1 MLRSNKKSWKTIAVT
16 MVGVLSISLLA
27 ACGNG
32 DDQNAASDDKSA
44 IIVKYDGGEI
54 TENEFNTEMKIMK
67 FMSPQYAQL
76 MEMDEFREY
85 LVEQQVTYEYLSNQA
100 SDESK
105 KEGEKEADSQL
116 AQMKAQVGDEQWK
129 AMLEEYEL
137 TEADIKSYM
146 ARVLT
151 IVKDKSPKVTE
162 EEMKAQYD
170 ANPEQFITATV
181 RHVLISFQDPETQE
195 DRPEGEA
202 LKIAKEVKAKLDKG
216 EDFATI
222 AKKYSEDEGSAENGG
237 LYEDTPIV
245 SWVEAFKE
253 AAKTLEIN
261 KISDP
266 VETDYGYHIIKVEK
280 RTEPTFEEL
289 TQEQKDTLVN
299 TIVNTQI
306 QTFMEKDLD
315 GIMEGEIKLPAN
327 PAAETEGTDTEGTGT
342 EGTGT
347 EQNTEGTDKGTEG
360 TDKGTEGTDK
370 GTTGT
375 EGTDAGAESTDTT
388 TEGK

>member
-32 DDQNAASDDKSA
+32 DDQNSASDDNSA

-105 KEGEKEADSQL
+105 KQGEEEADNQL
-116 AQMKAQVGDEQWK
+116 AQMKEQVGDEQWK
-129 AMLEEYEL
+129 AMLENYEL
-137 TEADIKSYM
+137 TEADIKNYM

-162 EEMKAQYD
+162 EELKAQYD
-170 ANPEQFITATV
+170 ASPEQFITATV

-195 DRPEGEA
+195 ERAEGEA

-216 EDFATI
+216 EDFAAV
-222 AKKYSEDEGSAENGG
+222 AKEYSEDPGSAENGG

-289 TQEQKDTLVN
+289 TQEQKDTLAN

-306 QTFMEKDLD
+306 QTFMEKELD
-315 GIMEGEIKLPAN
+315 GIMKGEIKLPAN
-327 PAAETEGTDTEGTGT
+327 PAAEKEGTDTEGTGT
-342 EGTGT
+342 EGTESET
-347 EQNTEGTDKGTEG
+347 PEGSDTGTEG
-360 TDKGTEGTDK
+360 TDKGTDK

-375 EGTDAGAESTDTT
+375 EGTDAGKESTDKTT
-388 TEGK
+388 DGK

>member
-16 MVGVLSISLLA
+16 MVAVLSISLLA
-27 ACGNG
+27 ACGNS
-32 DDQNAASDDKSA
+32 DDQNAAGDDNSA
-44 IIVKYDGGEI
+44 IIVKYNGGEI
-54 TENEFNTEMKIMK
+54 TENEFNTEMNIMK

-105 KEGEKEADSQL
+105 KAGEEEADSQI
-116 AQMKAQVGDEQWK
+116 AQMKTQVGGDDKWNT
-129 AMLEEYEL
+129 MLKEYDL
-137 TEADIKSYM
+137 TEADIKNYM

-151 IVKDKSPKVTE
+151 IVKDKSAKVTDE
-162 EEMKAQYD
+162 ELKAQFD
-170 ANPEQFITATV
+170 AAPEQFITASV

-195 DRPEGEA
+195 DRAEGEA

-216 EDFATI
+216 EDFATV
-222 AKKYSEDEGSAENGG
+222 AKEYSEDPGSAKNGG
-237 LYEDTPIV
+237 LYEDTAIV

-253 AAKTLEIN
+253 AVKTLEIN

-280 RTEPTFEEL
+280 RTEPTFDEL
-289 TQEQKDTLVN
+289 TQEQKDTLAN

-306 QTFMEKDLD
+306 QTFMEEELG

-327 PAAETEGTDTEGTGT
+327 PAAKTEGTDSE
-342 EGTGT
+342 GT
-347 EQNTEGTDKGTEG
+347 EQSTD
-360 TDKGTEGTDK
+360 
-370 GTTGT
+370 TGT
-375 EGTDAGAESTDTT
+375 EGTDQGTDAGTEGTDTT
-388 TEGK
+388 TDGK

>member
-32 DDQNAASDDKSA
+32 DDQNAASDDTSA

-105 KEGEKEADSQL
+105 EEGEKEADSQL

-137 TEADIKSYM
+137 TEADIKNYM

-162 EEMKAQYD
+162 EEIKAQYD

-222 AKKYSEDEGSAENGG
+222 AKKYSEDQGSAENGG

-306 QTFMEKDLD
+306 QTFKEKDLD

-342 EGTGT
+342 EGT

-360 TDKGTEGTDK
+360 TDKGTTN
-370 GTTGT
+370 T

>member
-32 DDQNAASDDKSA
+32 DDQNSASDDNSA

-54 TENEFNTEMKIMK
+54 TENEFNTELKIMK

-105 KEGEKEADSQL
+105 KEGEAEADSQL
-116 AQMKAQVGDEQWK
+116 AQMKTQVGGDDEWK
-129 AMLEEYEL
+129 SMLEEYDL
-137 TEADIKSYM
+137 TEADIKNYM

-162 EEMKAQYD
+162 EELKAQYD
-170 ANPEQFITATV
+170 ADPDQFITATV

-195 DRPEGEA
+195 DRAEGEA
-202 LKIAKEVKAKLDKG
+202 LKIAKEAKAKLDKG
-216 EDFATI
+216 EDFATVV
-222 AKKYSEDEGSAENGG
+222 KEYSEDPGSVENGG

-253 AAKTLEIN
+253 AVKTLEIN

-289 TQEQKDTLVN
+289 TQEQKDTLAN

-306 QTFMEKDLD
+306 QTFMEEELD

-327 PAAETEGTDTEGTGT
+327 PAAETEGADTEGTGT
-342 EGTGT
+342 EGTKT
-347 EQNTEGTDKGTEG
+347 EGTEGTDTGTKGTEG
-360 TDKGTEGTDK
+360 TTD
-370 GTTGT
+370 T
-375 EGTDAGAESTDTT
+375 EGTDAGTESTDTT
-388 TEGK
+388 TDSK

>member
-32 DDQNAASDDKSA
+32 DDQNSASDDKSA

-100 SDESK
+100 SEESK
-105 KEGEKEADSQL
+105 KQGEEEADNQL
-116 AQMKAQVGDEQWK
+116 AQMKEQVGDEQWK
-129 AMLEEYEL
+129 AMLENYEL
-137 TEADIKSYM
+137 TEADIKNYM

-162 EEMKAQYD
+162 EELKAQYD
-170 ANPEQFITATV
+170 ASPEQFITATV

-195 DRPEGEA
+195 ERAEGEA

-216 EDFATI
+216 EDFAAV
-222 AKKYSEDEGSAENGG
+222 AKKYSEDPGSAENGG

-289 TQEQKDTLVN
+289 TQEQKDTLAN

-306 QTFMEKDLD
+306 QTFMEKELD
-315 GIMEGEIKLPAN
+315 GIMKGEIKLPAN
-327 PAAETEGTDTEGTGT
+327 PAAEKEGTDTEGTGT
-342 EGTGT
+342 EGTQSET
-347 EQNTEGTDKGTEG
+347 PEGSDTGTEG
-360 TDKGTEGTDK
+360 TDKGTDQ

-375 EGTDAGAESTDTT
+375 EGTDAGKESTDKTT
-388 TEGK
+388 DGK

>member
-105 KEGEKEADSQL
+105 KQGEEEAGNQL
-116 AQMKAQVGDEQWK
+116 TQMKTQVGDEQWK
-129 AMLEEYEL
+129 VMLEEYDL
-137 TEADIKSYM
+137 TEADIKNYM

-162 EEMKAQYD
+162 EELKAQYD
-170 ANPEQFITATV
+170 ASPEQFITATV

-202 LKIAKEVKAKLDKG
+202 LKIAKEAKAKLDKG
-216 EDFATI
+216 EDFA
-222 AKKYSEDEGSAENGG
+222 AVVKEYSEDPGSVENGG

-289 TQEQKDTLVN
+289 TQEQKDTLAN

-306 QTFMEKDLD
+306 QTFMEKELD

-342 EGTGT
+342 EGTETAPT
-347 EQNTEGTDKGTEG
+347 E
-360 TDKGTEGTDK
+360 GTEGTDK
-370 GTTGT
+370 GTTDT
-375 EGTDAGAESTDTT
+375 EGTDAGTESTDKTT
-388 TEGK
+388 DSK